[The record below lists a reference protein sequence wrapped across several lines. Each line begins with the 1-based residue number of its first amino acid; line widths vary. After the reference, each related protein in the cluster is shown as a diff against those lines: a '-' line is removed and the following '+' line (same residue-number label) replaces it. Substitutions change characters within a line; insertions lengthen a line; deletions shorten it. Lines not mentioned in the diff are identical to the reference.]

1 MINAGGGEFTF
12 PHLLIF
18 LLCFHV
24 CFSDHKSHVLSV
36 RQEVDP
42 QTGDPSVKHY
52 RIKQLDNGMGY
63 YIAPKKT
70 FADLFELIDYYKS
83 ESE

>member
-1 MINAGGGEFTF
+1 
-12 PHLLIF
+12 
-18 LLCFHV
+18 
-24 CFSDHKSHVLSV
+24 
-36 RQEVDP
+36 VDP
-42 QTGDPSVKHY
+42 QTRDPSVKHY